1 MKDAAKNLYR
11 WIDERVGLG
20 SLVAFMGK
28 KYVPVHRGS
37 VWYYFGGVTLFLFI
51 IQVVTG
57 ILLLLYYKGSEQLAF
72 ESIQFIMS
80 KVQFGWLIRSI
91 HSWAANLFILSA
103 FVHMF
108 SVYFERSYR
117 KPREITW
124 LTGVLMLFLG
134 FGFGFSGYLLP
145 WNELAFFA
153 TKVGTDIVGVVP
165 LIGEPLMLLLRGGEE
180 VTGATL
186 SRFFGFHVAVF
197 PGLFTVLL
205 GIHLLLVQRQGM
217 SEPPGAEFSSETRT
231 MPFFPNFMLRDVLLW
246 LLVLNLLAILAVF
259 FPWELGVK
267 ADPFAPAPAGIKPEW
282 YFLFMFQTLKYIPAR
297 LWIIDGEI
305 AGILLFG
312 IAGLLWLLV
321 PFLDR
326 KSDTGKRNRLLT
338 YAGIAVIIYVLILTI
353 LGCVRRIAAALSGLS
368 RVRPVPRMSRGPGRP
383 TVDRVQA

>member
-1 MKDAAKNLYR
+1 
-11 WIDERVGLG
+11 
-20 SLVAFMGK
+20 
-28 KYVPVHRGS
+28 
-37 VWYYFGGVTLFLFI
+37 
-51 IQVVTG
+51 
-57 ILLLLYYKGSEQLAF
+57 
-72 ESIQFIMS
+72 MS
-80 KVQFGWLIRSI
+80 KVQFGWLIRSM

-103 FVHMF
+103 FIHMF
-108 SVYFERSYR
+108 SVFFERSYR

-124 LTGVLMLFLG
+124 LTGVLMLFLA

-145 WNELAFFA
+145 WNELALFA

-165 LIGEPLMLLLRGGEE
+165 LIGKPMMLLLRGGED

-205 GIHLLLVQRQGM
+205 GVHLLLVQRQGM
-217 SEPPGAEFSSETRT
+217 SEPLETDPPRPGGT
-231 MPFFPNFMLRDVLLW
+231 MPFFPNFMLRDILLW

-282 YFLFMFQTLKYIPAR
+282 YFLFMFQTLKYIPAK
-297 LWIIDGEI
+297 LWILDGEI

-312 IAGLLWLLV
+312 SAGLLWLLV

-326 KSDTGKRNRLLT
+326 TSEAGKRNRLLA
-338 YAGIAVIIYVLILTI
+338 YIGIAAIIYILIFTI
-353 LGCVRRIAAALSGLS
+353 LGWLL
-368 RVRPVPRMSRGPGRP
+368 
-383 TVDRVQA
+383 